1 MKYYLKR
8 AKKWLLEEKY
18 HNKKTSEYFKDIER
32 IKKGEPLDYVIGF
45 RKFLDCHIDLSFKPL
60 IPREETEYWVEKA
73 IREIQRLSN
82 NQKLNILDIFSGSG
96 CIGAALLK
104 HLPKSKVVFA
114 EKYTKFIN
122 QIKLNLKLNKINSKK
137 YKIVKSDI
145 FSNIKEKFDF
155 IFANPPYV
163 SIKNVKKVQKS
174 VLLYEPRK
182 AIFAQKD
189 GLYFIKKFLQQAKY
203 HLKQNGVIFLE
214 FDSSQKTFLEK
225 LLKKAGYSNYQF
237 FKDQF
242 NHLRYLKIIK

>member
-1 MKYYLKR
+1 MKNYLTR

-18 HNKKTSEYFKDIER
+18 NNQETPAYFKDVLR
-32 IKKGEPLDYVIGF
+32 LKKGEPLDYVIGF
-45 RKFLDCHIDLSFKPL
+45 RKFLDCHIDLSFRPL

-73 IREIQRLSN
+73 MKEIKSNFN
-82 NQKLNILDIFSGSG
+82 NQKLKILDIFSGSG
-96 CIGAALLK
+96 CIGIALLK

-114 EKYTKFIN
+114 EKYKKFLN
-122 QIKLNLKLNKINSKK
+122 QIKLNLTLNKIDRTR

-163 SIKNVKKVQKS
+163 STKNVKKIQKS
-174 VLLYEPRK
+174 VLLYEPQK

-189 GLYFIKKFLQQAKY
+189 GLYFIKKFLWQAHD

-214 FDSSQKTFLEK
+214 FDSSQKTSLEK
-225 LLKKAGYSNYQF
+225 LLKKADYSKYQF

-242 NHLRYLKIIK
+242 NRLRYLKIIK